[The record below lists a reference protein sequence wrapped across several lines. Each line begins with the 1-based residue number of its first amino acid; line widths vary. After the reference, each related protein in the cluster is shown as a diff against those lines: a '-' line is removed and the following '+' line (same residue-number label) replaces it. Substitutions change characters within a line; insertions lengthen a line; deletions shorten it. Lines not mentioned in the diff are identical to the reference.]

1 MIMKNWKRACISRL
15 ISKSL
20 LKNKAGFC
28 LALFL
33 SACMN
38 NAPPPTASHLQY
50 AEAHGYK
57 TTLADLQEG
66 RALVLRKCEG
76 CHSLY
81 RFKKGSPEKWPA
93 IMDSMSIQAKLTPR
107 QDTLIRTYLIVVSG
121 HLRDSL
127 TAAKAMKAQKTP

>member
-1 MIMKNWKRACISRL
+1 MKKWKRACISPS
-15 ISKSL
+15 ISNTRV
-20 LKNKAGFC
+20 KNRAGLGLG
-28 LALFL
+28 LALLL

-38 NAPPPTASHLQY
+38 NAPPPGAGHLQY
-50 AEAHGYK
+50 AEKHGYK
-57 TTLADLQEG
+57 TTLTELQEG
-66 RALVLRKCEG
+66 RELVLRKCEG

-81 RFKKGSPEKWPA
+81 RFRKASPEKWPV

-127 TAAKAMKAQKTP
+127 DALKTVK